1 MSRRIETSIP
11 SLSNN
16 QLWPIA
22 FALNSSYRRLKLGS
36 YLGGR
41 KSGDPPLVGAK
52 NDIGA
57 ENDTCWE
64 QEMTLG
70 AENDT
75 CREQK
80 MISED
85 SWEQKMTSEQ
95 KMTQSGA
102 ENDIGTQ
109 PGAENDTSRE
119 QEMTLGARNDTRS
132 RK

>member
-1 MSRRIETSIP
+1 
-11 SLSNN
+11 
-16 QLWPIA
+16 
-22 FALNSSYRRLKLGS
+22 
-36 YLGGR
+36 
-41 KSGDPPLVGAK
+41 
-52 NDIGA
+52 
-57 ENDTCWE
+57 
-64 QEMTLG
+64 MTLG

-102 ENDIGTQ
+102 ENDT
-109 PGAENDTSRE
+109 PLE